1 MTILD
6 AEARGCDLFDLE
18 ELRMEYDAPSF
29 ENLMMCQFVDDGD
42 SIFPLTMLQ
51 PCMVE
56 SWDWPDFK
64 PFAARPFGD
73 RQVWL
78 GYDPAENGD
87 SAGLVV
93 LAPPTVPG
101 GKFRILDR
109 FQFRGMDFEA
119 QAEKIRQLTQIYW
132 VTYIGCLLYTSH
144 RRETACRWAGRR
156 RRRPGRC
163 PVPRARRGRSRAPGG

>member
-1 MTILD
+1 
-6 AEARGCDLFDLE
+6 
-18 ELRMEYDAPSF
+18 MEYDAPSF

-132 VTYIGCLLYTSH
+132 VTYIGIDTTGMGTGVAQLVRQFFPNLRTFSYSPEVKTQLVMNCLLYTS
-144 RRETACRWAGRR
+144 
-156 RRRPGRC
+156 RC
-163 PVPRARRGRSRAPGG
+163 V